1 MLSREVMQ
9 GIPRGNKKSYFLFDC
24 GAFII
29 PYLKYNLYTFN
40 RINITPFVK
49 LLETYF
55 YLTSH
60 ARDYRCFFFIDNG
73 VPEKIESIYAAY
85 KGNRKHSK
93 HRSESKI
100 ISRNILNSNEYV
112 TNRTLIT
119 QFFTYMGEGV
129 FYYNEA
135 DYQLGYVLKK
145 MIEQHH
151 LDGTQC
157 YVISHD
163 KDLMALIGHSNCI
176 RRLIQTKEKYTKFWL
191 FPKGS
196 YDQYF
201 ASVTEKDVVKDAPV
215 YSYNEF
221 ITMKALCGD
230 KGDNILA
237 PIMVTEGFVKKL
249 FKEYKF
255 NYGYYELDMEKA
267 FEIIKAKLID
277 KKVKKS
283 DTSNTKEL
291 IEQRLA
297 FEFRRNYLIFD
308 VYNCED
314 LFKPVDRRFM
324 DVVLEN
330 VLSNNIKRNYQGALE
345 VLKRVSHSHADIFTT
360 WFTDMRKW
368 HENKNRGSGSS

>member
-1 MLSREVMQ
+1 MLDKSIMQ
-9 GIPRGNKKSYFLFDC
+9 QIPRGDKKSYFLFDC

-29 PYLKYNLYTFN
+29 PYLKYNVYTFN
-40 RINITPFVK
+40 RINITPFIK
-49 LLETYF
+49 LLETFF
-55 YLTSH
+55 YITAH

-73 VPEKIESIYAAY
+73 VPEKIESMYSAY

-93 HRSESKI
+93 HRSESKV
-100 ISRNILNSNEYV
+100 ISRNILTSNEYV
-112 TNRTLIT
+112 TNRTLIA
-119 QFFTYMGEGV
+119 QFFTYLGEGV

-135 DYQLGYVLKK
+135 DYQLGYCLKK
-145 MIEQHH
+145 MIVQHGI
-151 LDGTQC
+151 DGTQC

-163 KDLMALIGHSNCI
+163 KDLMSLIAHSNCI

-191 FPKGS
+191 FPKGG
-196 YDQYF
+196 YGEYV
-201 ASVTEKDVVKDAPV
+201 ASINEPELPI

-221 ITMKALCGD
+221 VIWKSLSGD
-230 KGDNILA
+230 RVDNILA
-237 PIMVTEGFVKKL
+237 PIMVTESFVKKL

-255 NYGYYELDMEKA
+255 AYGHYELDMEKT
-267 FEIIKAKLID
+267 FEIIKEKLIN

-308 VYNCED
+308 VFNCEE

-324 DVVLEN
+324 DVVLQN
-330 VLSNNIKRNYQGALE
+330 VLTNNIKRNYQGALE
-345 VLKRVSHSHADIFTT
+345 VLKRVSHSHADIYTK
-360 WFTDMRKW
+360 WFNSMRDW
-368 HENKNRGSGSS
+368 HDKKNRGLI